1 MEKEYNRKSKFVEKE
16 EKETSRENR
25 PGHERNSKQQWV
37 HKPIR
42 SRQCRNP
49 KANHQMEPSHSTT
62 EGLQKLLHGRTRLKE
77 LPHQHVHNLA
87 MVSSLSLFVISPC
100 EVEHA
105 ENK

>member
-1 MEKEYNRKSKFVEKE
+1 MQKKKKDI
-16 EKETSRENR
+16 TRENR
-25 PGHERNSKQQWV
+25 PGHERSARQQWV
-37 HKPIR
+37 HKPIQ

-105 ENK
+105 EKK